1 MLLPSSVVPLSIGMG
16 RVTACALAE
25 AGVTPA
31 HALLFCQFFDEVTE
45 LWEDEFFHREADGVF

>member
-1 MLLPSSVVPLSIGMG
+1 MG